1 MAMVIKNNMNA
12 KNSLNSLNKNSKAL
26 AKSLTKVSSGMKIN
40 SASDDAS
47 GFSISEKMRVQI
59 RSLDQA
65 VNNSQNASSL
75 LKVAD
80 GALTDTVDILRTMKE
95 KAVNAANDSN
105 TNADRAI
112 IQKEIDQ
119 LIDQINDN
127 SDIRF
132 NNKVIFDGAKY
143 KYEFI

>member
-1 MAMVIKNNMNA
+1 MVIKNNMNA

-65 VNNSQNASSL
+65 VNNSQNASTL

-95 KAVNAANDSN
+95 KATNAANDSN

>member
-1 MAMVIKNNMNA
+1 MVIKNNMNA

-26 AKSLTKVSSGMKIN
+26 AKSLKKVSSGMKIN

-95 KAVNAANDSN
+95 KAINAANDSFTLKEEKPKKIKTQAGVKRT
-105 TNADRAI
+105 TNI
-112 IQKEIDQ
+112 EV
-119 LIDQINDN
+119 ND
-127 SDIRF
+127 F
-132 NNKVIFDGAKY
+132 
-143 KYEFI
+143 

>member
-1 MAMVIKNNMNA
+1 MVIKNNMNA

>member
-1 MAMVIKNNMNA
+1 MVIKNNMNA

-26 AKSLTKVSSGMKIN
+26 AKSLKKVSSGMKIN

-112 IQKEIDQ
+112 IQKG
-119 LIDQINDN
+119 L
-127 SDIRF
+127 
-132 NNKVIFDGAKY
+132 
-143 KYEFI
+143 

>member
-1 MAMVIKNNMNA
+1 MVIKNNMNA

-26 AKSLTKVSSGMKIN
+26 AKSLNKVSSGMKIN

-95 KAVNAANDSN
+95 KAINAANDSN

>member
-1 MAMVIKNNMNA
+1 MVIKNNMNA

-26 AKSLTKVSSGMKIN
+26 AKSLNKISSGMKIN

-95 KAVNAANDSN
+95 KAINAANDSN

>member
-1 MAMVIKNNMNA
+1 MVIKNNMNA

-95 KAVNAANDSN
+95 KAINAANDSN

>member
-1 MAMVIKNNMNA
+1 MVIKNNMNA

-95 KAVNAANDSN
+95 KATNAANDSN